1 MLCLSPIASSA
12 HLLLSGYILYRECSR
27 RRAIPCLF
35 WHEAIFW
42 HWQLEASTLQLKAGH
57 ECKSVSDS
65 TIDTHTNFFQ
75 TKVTDSEEFLRAD
88 ISWAWLG
95 PYWVLEIK
103 PQDELSSSADTA
115 VDFCP
120 RHLTEQSGTQCYH
133 WIMISCLLFFSSAPH
148 IAKCTIFSMKQN
160 RKLPTFLFLTSH
172 GGSEWKAPTQR
183 ELHVTQRMAP
193 AFPTET
199 NHVLDHITAAQGI
212 VPPVA
217 WSEGTFCNN
226 VLEGSWQL
234 FLTLPLLPSHNQQHY
249 SYTTVVCKDQIKPF
263 PLKQSAFVVQR
274 LQRDLCPSLQGQ
286 LQPWTYVV
294 LFP

>member
-12 HLLLSGYILYRECSR
+12 HLVLSGSILYRECSR

-42 HWQLEASTLQLKAGH
+42 HWQLEASTLQLKAGD

-65 TIDTHTNFFQ
+65 TIDTHINFFQ

-88 ISWAWLG
+88 VSWAWLG

-103 PQDELSSSADTA
+103 PRDELSSSADTA

-148 IAKCTIFSMKQN
+148 VVKCTIFSMK
-160 RKLPTFLFLTSH
+160 KTTKTAHLPVPHLTRWVWMESTNTE
-172 GGSEWKAPTQR
+172 GITRYTKNGSG
-183 ELHVTQRMAP
+183 
-193 AFPTET
+193 FPDR
-199 NHVLDHITAAQGI
+199 NK
-212 VPPVA
+212 PR
-217 WSEGTFCNN
+217 F
-226 VLEGSWQL
+226 GSYHCC
-234 FLTLPLLPSHNQQHY
+234 TRH
-249 SYTTVVCKDQIKPF
+249 
-263 PLKQSAFVVQR
+263 
-274 LQRDLCPSLQGQ
+274 CPSSGLIWGYLGQ
-286 LQPWTYVV
+286 
-294 LFP
+294 